1 MADIQKIIEDVI
13 SESGYINQTI
23 NSKDKITKRPTIRYI
38 VVVPKFIANVQPKK
52 RADYQKDIEAA
63 LLKKKIDK
71 KYINTRGRTKTAD
84 SGSFLAT
91 TIDATINK
99 IETIF
104 FISLKEE
111 SSELVLLPS
120 LINPKKPVVGVWLTA
135 IEMKKRILQHIDL
148 SPATPKDKKAY
159 HDLLNAA
166 IKPNTNMIKY
176 DVPKNENNAEF
187 FELCS
192 AINLASLLKAQNSY
206 IVDTLLDMPDKYKE
220 LLSKNTPTI
229 YIPAKSNFALL
240 DFYIDFRGV
249 SKNSAYKQEGKEARS
264 LKISVKAK
272 LSAAAE
278 GKFATGD
285 TNTIKFQ
292 DLFNKNV
299 KKVDKWYNDLSKY
312 NLADLKKNQYG
323 PKIVAEA
330 GVEGFNTSIGV
341 MYPIRALGNLLSDES
356 TAKAM
361 RNELL
366 KTILFYSKKTNDRVI
381 DFKNKAKTPYTND
394 QVTNAY
400 KDMIIKIS
408 SKLLSYRKE
417 SPLVKEMV
425 SAKNKFENFDIV
437 LLTLPLILKSSVD
450 PKIKENVT
458 NIGVICERVLQNAS
472 REGDPT
478 QNHNYFYM
486 FYDQVLEKKHIIYA
500 VATRY
505 GSNQLKFKY
514 LAYANW
520 MSEYKNW
527 KDDMEK
533 AWISLRGKS
542 NPNKLGEAGALGINL

>member
-13 SESGYINQTI
+13 SESGYIKETI

-38 VVVPKFIANVQPKK
+38 VVVPKFIEKVQLKK

-71 KYINTRGRTKTAD
+71 KYINTRGRTKSPND

-104 FISLKEE
+104 FIILKEE
-111 SSELVLLPS
+111 SSALVLLPS
-120 LINPKKPVVGVWLTA
+120 LINPTKPVVGEWLTA
-135 IEMKKRILQHIDL
+135 IEMKKRILQHID
-148 SPATPKDKKAY
+148 SSKVTNQKDKDAY

-166 IKPNTNMIKY
+166 IKPSTNMIKY

-206 IVDTLLDMPDKYKE
+206 IVNTLLNMPDKYKE
-220 LLSKNTPTI
+220 ILSKNTPTI
-229 YIPAKSNFALL
+229 YIPPKSNFALL

-312 NLADLKKNQYG
+312 NLAGLKKNQYG
-323 PKIVAEA
+323 PKIVAKA

-341 MYPIRALGNLLSDES
+341 MYPIRAVGKLLSDS
-356 TAKAM
+356 NTATAM

-366 KTILFYSKKTNDRVI
+366 KTILFYAKKTSERVK
-381 DFKNKAKTPYTND
+381 DFKTKSKYSND
-394 QVTNAY
+394 QVANAY
-400 KDMIIKIS
+400 MDIIINIS
-408 SKLLSYRKE
+408 SKLLTYRKE

-425 SAKNKFENFDIV
+425 TDKKNFDIV

-450 PKIKENVT
+450 PKINENVT

-472 REGDPT
+472 KEGDPKE
-478 QNHNYFYM
+478 NHNYFYM